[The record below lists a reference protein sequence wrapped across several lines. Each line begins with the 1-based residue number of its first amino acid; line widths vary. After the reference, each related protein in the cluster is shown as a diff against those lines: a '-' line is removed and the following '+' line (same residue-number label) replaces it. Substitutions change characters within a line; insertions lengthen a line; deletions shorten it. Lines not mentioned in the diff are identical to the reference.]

1 VKLAIR
7 RTFRSAVAALAALIA
22 ASFAAPATAQQQ
34 ISFIR
39 DAEIENTIRLY
50 AAPVFKAGGFDARAI
65 KIHLVNDRSL
75 NAFVALG
82 LNMFFHTGLL
92 VRADDPSQV
101 IGVMAHEL
109 GHITGGHLARMEE
122 RMRQAQ
128 NQSIVTFLLAG
139 AAAIVTGR
147 GDAAAAVLSG
157 GQQATLASLLQYSQT
172 QESAADQAGLKFL
185 DDAGV
190 SARGLGNFLRV
201 LENQELLS
209 VGRQDPYMRTH
220 PVTRARIE
228 AVEAHIA
235 RSPFTNASTPPEFLE
250 LHKRMRA
257 KLFAFMEPPV
267 SVVSATLQRYPET
280 DTSIAARYARAIA
293 YHRKPDMQKAL
304 DLIDDLLADEPNNPY
319 FHELKGQMLFEN
331 GRAADA
337 VPSLDMAVKLL
348 PDSPLIRTLYGQIL
362 IEVGDSPSN
371 QLAIQQLEQARK
383 LEEDY
388 IAPFRLLAIAYGREG
403 NVGMASLSQ
412 AEFALGTGKNN
423 EAKAQADRAMKS
435 LRQGT
440 PQWLRAQDI
449 KTQAEIRQK
458 GSG

>member
-1 VKLAIR
+1 LGNR
-7 RTFRSAVAALAALIA
+7 RPFRSAVAALAALLA
-22 ASFAAPATAQQQ
+22 ASFAPPAAAQQQ
-34 ISFIR
+34 ISIIR
-39 DAEIENTIRLY
+39 DAEVENTIRAY
-50 AAPVFKAGGFDARAI
+50 AAPVFRAGGFDSRAI
-65 KIHLVNDRSL
+65 KIHLVMDRTL

-147 GDAAAAVLSG
+147 GDAAMAVLSG
-157 GQQATLASLLQYSQT
+157 GQQATIASLLQYSQT
-172 QESAADQAGLKFL
+172 QESAADQAGLRFL

-190 SARGLGNFLRV
+190 SARGLGDFLRV
-201 LENQELLS
+201 LENQELLA

-220 PVTRARIE
+220 PVTRSRID
-228 AVEAHIA
+228 AVEAHVA
-235 RSPFTNASTPPEFLE
+235 RSPFSNAPTPPEFIE
-250 LHKRMRA
+250 MHKRMRA
-257 KLFAFMEPPV
+257 KLFAFTEPPV
-267 SVVSATLQRYPET
+267 TALAATLQRYPES
-280 DTSIAARYARAIA
+280 DASVPARYARAIA
-293 YHRKPDMQKAL
+293 YYRKPDLTKAL
-304 DLIDDLLADEPNNPY
+304 GLIDGLIADEPKNPY

-337 VPSLDMAVKLL
+337 VGSLDTAVSLL
-348 PDSPLIRTLYGQIL
+348 PDSPLIRTLYGQVL
-362 IEVGDSPSN
+362 IELGESAAN
-371 QLAIQQLEQARK
+371 KLAIAQLEQARK

-403 NVGMASLSQ
+403 QIGMAALSQ
-412 AEFALGTGKNN
+412 AEFALGTGRNS
-423 EAKAQADRAMKS
+423 EAKAQADKAMKE

-449 KTQAEIRQK
+449 RQQAENRQK
-458 GSG
+458 AG